1 MPGFHYVYVLDS
13 IPRPTRRHI
22 GVAEEFSARLTQHN
36 LGAVPET
43 ARDRPWKLRAVVAFR
58 EAARAEA
65 FGKYLKTSAGRAFAR
80 RWL

>member
-13 IPRPTRRHI
+13 IPRPARRHI

-65 FGKYLKTSAGRAFAR
+65 FGKYLKTSAGRTFAR

>member
-13 IPRPTRRHI
+13 IPHPTRRHI

-36 LGAVPET
+36 LGAVPAT

-58 EAARAEA
+58 DAARAEE

>member
-13 IPRPTRRHI
+13 IPRPASRHI
-22 GVAEEFSARLTQHN
+22 GITEEFSARLAQHN

-58 EAARAEA
+58 DAGRAEA
-65 FGKYLKTSAGRAFAR
+65 FGKYLKTTTGRSFAR

>member
-1 MPGFHYVYVLDS
+1 MSGFHYVYVLDS

-22 GVAEEFSARLTQHN
+22 VVAEEFSARLTQHN

-58 EAARAEA
+58 EAGRAEA

>member
-22 GVAEEFSARLTQHN
+22 GVTEEFSARLTQHN

-58 EAARAEA
+58 DSGRAEA
-65 FGKYLKTSAGRAFAR
+65 FGKYLQTTAGRAFAR